1 VVADKT
7 GSLIATSARF
17 GAMMSGAGVEI
28 QVAMTE
34 FGEHIGSAFQLSDD
48 ILDVASDFADSGKT
62 PGTDLREGVPTLPVL
77 IAQQSTDPRDARLL
91 ELLSSD
97 LTDDVRHAEAL
108 ELLRAHGAMT
118 EARAV
123 VQRRAD
129 QARAL
134 LAAMPDIPAR
144 RALEGL
150 CELVVTRSS

>member
-1 VVADKT
+1 
-7 GSLIATSARF
+7 
-17 GAMMSGAGVEI
+17 
-28 QVAMTE
+28 
-34 FGEHIGSAFQLSDD
+34 
-48 ILDVASDFADSGKT
+48 
-62 PGTDLREGVPTLPVL
+62 LPVL

-144 RALEGL
+144 RALQGL